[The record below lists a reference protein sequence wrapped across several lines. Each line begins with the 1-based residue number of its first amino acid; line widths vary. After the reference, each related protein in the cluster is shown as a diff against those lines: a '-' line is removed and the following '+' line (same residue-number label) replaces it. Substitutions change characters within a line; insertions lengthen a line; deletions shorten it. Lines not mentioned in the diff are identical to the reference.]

1 MKSEELLYSM
11 EHVGSDLLAAAEQT
25 VLVRKHTSWV
35 KTAAAAV
42 LALAVGVG
50 GFLLLKNLHA
60 NNDPVPATNPS
71 TVENHTTEATET
83 QNHDTVIDP
92 LSLVGESLSE
102 SGSYTDS
109 AGNQWDYSYELPCIN
124 ADTTGAKAINEE
136 IERVYGEI
144 VREAHEYMEQN
155 CSLIWISIDYDATAW
170 NDILSVKVHSS
181 GHVGGMEEYRIF
193 NYDCS
198 LGRWIT
204 TQELLDRMGI
214 SEEAFREACRI
225 QFEENEYHEPDG
237 SGIFFDDDEMIKK
250 DGNYYR
256 YRNKGTSDEKL
267 AEVQIHPYQDGRVE
281 MIAPISLGAGAAYYD
296 FVLPLDLSPEHE
308 PETTEEQDADALRAE
323 LDALFAVDESHMGQ
337 NFYHQALTSA
347 FESPE
352 NVKLYQLFHSGTD
365 RDYVE
370 SAEEKAKLDEAFP
383 MQFERVRVSV
393 GEMNGILNQVFG
405 IGFEQVNGHQA
416 FLDDEEKVYLPET
429 DSYYWECT
437 EGNWLYG
444 FSIQDVR
451 TLEDGRVLF
460 TYHREFWDAPEGIW
474 TVCLKKDNGVYHIIS
489 NLPGEWVTEKAEQE
503 NEPETTEQ
511 QDADALRA
519 ELEALFRD
527 EDCDNLNPYVR
538 ALTCYYESPAL
549 VDFRELFYCS
559 LGLELY
565 EDEATKEML
574 KSKYPAF
581 FSNLYTDCDRLTEA
595 EMDKVLRQVFGVGI
609 DQTRKKNLD
618 SFFYVPET
626 DSYYHEHGDT
636 NALGTSPLIQDVRT
650 EEDGLV
656 LFTYKITE
664 GFVGDGKFSNI
675 RTVALKKE
683 NGVYHIVS
691 HLPGEF
697 TTAGDLALAPCTDWR
712 MEAEAGDEGPD
723 VRELKV
729 SSTMRYF
736 YQSGDQDSEFNY
748 WCQGSIVYQEDGT
761 LQINIYEI
769 PEDGSIGERTGEPS
783 FDATYACTRENGTIV
798 LTQLSDEGF
807 YNDPKGTV
815 LRFVPDTED

>member
-1 MKSEELLYSM
+1 MKSEELLFSM

-25 VLVRKHTSWV
+25 VLVRKHTSWI

-71 TVENHTTEATET
+71 TVENHTTEAT
-83 QNHDTVIDP
+83 
-92 LSLVGESLSE
+92 
-102 SGSYTDS
+102 
-109 AGNQWDYSYELPCIN
+109 A
-124 ADTTGAKAINEE
+124 
-136 IERVYGEI
+136 
-144 VREAHEYMEQN
+144 
-155 CSLIWISIDYDATAW
+155 
-170 NDILSVKVHSS
+170 
-181 GHVGGMEEYRIF
+181 
-193 NYDCS
+193 
-198 LGRWIT
+198 
-204 TQELLDRMGI
+204 QEMDM
-214 SEEAFREACRI
+214 
-225 QFEENEYHEPDG
+225 
-237 SGIFFDDDEMIKK
+237 
-250 DGNYYR
+250 
-256 YRNKGTSDEKL
+256 
-267 AEVQIHPYQDGRVE
+267 
-281 MIAPISLGAGAAYYD
+281 
-296 FVLPLDLSPEHE
+296 
-308 PETTEEQDADALRAE
+308 DALRAE

-337 NFYHQALTSA
+337 NFYHQALTSDY
-347 FESPE
+347 ESPE
-352 NVKLYQLFHSGTD
+352 NVNLYQLFYGGTD
-365 RDYVE
+365 TDYVE

-383 MQFERVRVSV
+383 MQFNRVRVSV

-416 FLDDEEKVYLPET
+416 FLDDERNVYLPETDSYYWECTEGNWLYGFSIQDVRTLEDGRVLFTYHREFWDAPEGIWTVCLKKDNGVYHIISNLPGEWVTEKAEQQEQDADSLRAELNALFAVDESHMGQNFYHQALTSDYESPENVNLYQLFYGGTDTDYVESAEEKAKLDEAFPMQFNRVRVSVGEMNGILNQVFGIGFEQVNGHQAFLDDERNVYLPET

-549 VDFRELFYCS
+549 VDFRELFYCG

-574 KSKYPAF
+574 KSKYQY
-581 FSNLYTDCDRLTEA
+581 FSDLFTDCDRLTEA
-595 EMDKVLRQVFGVGI
+595 EMDEVLRQVFGVGI
-609 DQTRKKNLD
+609 DQTQKKNLD

-626 DSYYHEHGDT
+626 DSYYHQHGDT
-636 NALGTSPLIQDVRT
+636 NAIGRPLLIQDVRT
-650 EEDGLV
+650 TEDGLV
-656 LFTYKITE
+656 LFTYKVDE
-664 GFVGDGKFSNI
+664 RAAGEPSSFSNI

-729 SSTMRYF
+729 SSRMTVF
-736 YQSGDQDSEFNY
+736 YQSGDKDSEFNY
-748 WCQGSIVYQEDGT
+748 WCEGSIEYLEDGT
-761 LQINIYEI
+761 LQFTLYEI
-769 PEDGSIGERTGEPS
+769 PEDGSIGERTGEP
-783 FDATYACTRENGTIV
+783 AYHANYACAQENGTLV

-807 YNDPKGTV
+807 YNDSKGTV
-815 LRFVPDTED
+815 LRFAPDTED

>member
-60 NNDPVPATNPS
+60 NDNPVPATNPS
-71 TVENHTTEATET
+71 TVENHTTEATAQEMDMDALRAELEALFRDEDCDNLNPYVRALTCYYESPALVDFFEFFYNGFGREVYEDKET
-83 QNHDTVIDP
+83 LEMLKTKYPDYFGDGHLHTDCDCLTEAEMDEVLRQVFGVGIDQT
-92 LSLVGESLSE
+92 EKR
-102 SGSYTDS
+102 
-109 AGNQWDYSYELPCIN
+109 N
-124 ADTTGAKAINEE
+124 
-136 IERVYGEI
+136 
-144 VREAHEYMEQN
+144 
-155 CSLIWISIDYDATAW
+155 
-170 NDILSVKVHSS
+170 
-181 GHVGGMEEYRIF
+181 
-193 NYDCS
+193 
-198 LGRWIT
+198 
-204 TQELLDRMGI
+204 LDRFVYIPETDTYYHQHGDTNALGTSPLIQDVRTEEDGLVLFTYKI
-214 SEEAFREACRI
+214 SLDRG
-225 QFEENEYHEPDG
+225 FEEEGKFSNIRTVALKKENGVYHIVSHLPGEWV
-237 SGIFFDDDEMIKK
+237 
-250 DGNYYR
+250 
-256 YRNKGTSDEKL
+256 TEK
-267 AEVQIHPYQDGRVE
+267 AEQE
-281 MIAPISLGAGAAYYD
+281 N
-296 FVLPLDLSPEHE
+296 E
-308 PETTEEQDADALRAE
+308 PETTEQQDADALRAE
-323 LDALFAVDESHMGQ
+323 LEALFAVDESHMGQ

-347 FESPE
+347 YESPE
-352 NVKLYQLFHSGTD
+352 NVKLYQLFHSGTVT
-365 RDYVE
+365 DYVE

-383 MQFERVRVSV
+383 MQFDRVRVSV

-416 FLDDEEKVYLPET
+416 FLDSEEKVYLPEA

-437 EGNWLYG
+437 EGNWIYG

-549 VDFRELFYCS
+549 VDFFEFFYNGFGREV
-559 LGLELY
+559 Y
-565 EDEATKEML
+565 EDKETLEML
-574 KSKYPAF
+574 KTKYPDYF
-581 FSNLYTDCDRLTEA
+581 GDGHLHTDCDCLTEA
-595 EMDKVLRQVFGVGI
+595 EMDEVLRQVFGVGI
-609 DQTRKKNLD
+609 DQTEKRNLD
-618 SFFYVPET
+618 RFVYIPET
-626 DSYYHEHGDT
+626 DTYYHQHGDT

-656 LFTYKITE
+656 LFTYKISLDR
-664 GFVGDGKFSNI
+664 GFEEEGKFSNI

-729 SSTMRYF
+729 SSTMTYF

-748 WCQGSIVYQEDGT
+748 WCEGSIVYQEDGT

-783 FDATYACTRENGTIV
+783 FDATYACTQENGTIV

-815 LRFVPDTED
+815 LRFAPDTED

>member
-25 VLVRKHTSWV
+25 VLVRKHTHWG

-83 QNHDTVIDP
+83 QEPDTVIDP
-92 LSLVGESLSE
+92 LSLVGVSLSE

-109 AGNQWDYSYELPCIN
+109 LGNQTDYSYELPCIN
-124 ADTTGAKAINEE
+124 ADTEGAKAINEE
-136 IERVYGEI
+136 IERVYGKL
-144 VREAHEYMEQN
+144 VREAHEDMEQKS
-155 CSLIWISIDYDATAW
+155 SLIDAGIDYKATAW
-170 NDILSVKVHSS
+170 NDILSLKLHENT
-181 GHVGGMEEYRIF
+181 MWAQEFYRIY
-193 NYDCS
+193 NYECS
-198 LGRWIT
+198 TGRWLT

-214 SEEAFREACRI
+214 SEEDFRQACRT
-225 QFEENEYHEPDG
+225 QFAENEYHEPDG
-237 SGIFFDDDEMIKK
+237 SIFFFDDDEMILK
-250 DGNYYR
+250 DGKYYR
-256 YRNKGTSDEKL
+256 SRNKGTSDEKL

-308 PETTEEQDADALRAE
+308 PETTEEQE
-323 LDALFAVDESHMGQ
+323 
-337 NFYHQALTSA
+337 
-347 FESPE
+347 
-352 NVKLYQLFHSGTD
+352 
-365 RDYVE
+365 
-370 SAEEKAKLDEAFP
+370 
-383 MQFERVRVSV
+383 
-393 GEMNGILNQVFG
+393 
-405 IGFEQVNGHQA
+405 
-416 FLDDEEKVYLPET
+416 PET
-429 DSYYWECT
+429 T
-437 EGNWLYG
+437 EQQEPETTEH
-444 FSIQDVR
+444 QD
-451 TLEDGRVLF
+451 T
-460 TYHREFWDAPEGIW
+460 
-474 TVCLKKDNGVYHIIS
+474 
-489 NLPGEWVTEKAEQE
+489 
-503 NEPETTEQ
+503 ETTEQ

-712 MEAEAGDEGPD
+712 MEAEAGDDGPD

-729 SSTMRYF
+729 SSTMTYF

-807 YNDPKGTV
+807 YNDTKGTV
-815 LRFVPDTED
+815 LRFAPDTED

>member
-25 VLVRKHTSWV
+25 VLVRKHTHWG

-60 NNDPVPATNPS
+60 NDNPVPATNPS

-214 SEEAFREACRI
+214 SEEVFREACRI

-237 SGIFFDDDEMIKK
+237 SGIYFDDDEMIKK

-308 PETTEEQDADALRAE
+308 PEITEAQDTDVQETEPQNTDA
-323 LDALFAVDESHMGQ
+323 Q
-337 NFYHQALTSA
+337 
-347 FESPE
+347 
-352 NVKLYQLFHSGTD
+352 
-365 RDYVE
+365 
-370 SAEEKAKLDEAFP
+370 
-383 MQFERVRVSV
+383 
-393 GEMNGILNQVFG
+393 
-405 IGFEQVNGHQA
+405 
-416 FLDDEEKVYLPET
+416 ET
-429 DSYYWECT
+429 
-437 EGNWLYG
+437 
-444 FSIQDVR
+444 
-451 TLEDGRVLF
+451 
-460 TYHREFWDAPEGIW
+460 
-474 TVCLKKDNGVYHIIS
+474 
-489 NLPGEWVTEKAEQE
+489 
-503 NEPETTEQ
+503 ETKE

-527 EDCDNLNPYVR
+527 EDCDVR
-538 ALTCYYESPAL
+538 
-549 VDFRELFYCS
+549 
-559 LGLELY
+559 
-565 EDEATKEML
+565 
-574 KSKYPAF
+574 
-581 FSNLYTDCDRLTEA
+581 
-595 EMDKVLRQVFGVGI
+595 
-609 DQTRKKNLD
+609 
-618 SFFYVPET
+618 
-626 DSYYHEHGDT
+626 
-636 NALGTSPLIQDVRT
+636 
-650 EEDGLV
+650 
-656 LFTYKITE
+656 
-664 GFVGDGKFSNI
+664 
-675 RTVALKKE
+675 
-683 NGVYHIVS
+683 
-691 HLPGEF
+691 
-697 TTAGDLALAPCTDWR
+697 
-712 MEAEAGDEGPD
+712 
-723 VRELKV
+723 
-729 SSTMRYF
+729 
-736 YQSGDQDSEFNY
+736 
-748 WCQGSIVYQEDGT
+748 
-761 LQINIYEI
+761 
-769 PEDGSIGERTGEPS
+769 
-783 FDATYACTRENGTIV
+783 
-798 LTQLSDEGF
+798 
-807 YNDPKGTV
+807 
-815 LRFVPDTED
+815 

>member
-25 VLVRKHTSWV
+25 VLVRKHTSWG

-60 NNDPVPATNPS
+60 NDDPVPATNPS
-71 TVENHTTEATET
+71 DIHASSTEATET
-83 QNHDTVIDP
+83 QEPDTVIDP

-102 SGSYTDS
+102 SGSYTDGV
-109 AGNQWDYSYELPCIN
+109 GNQWDYSYELPCIN

-136 IERVYGEI
+136 IEQVYGKL
-144 VREAHEYMEQN
+144 VREAHEDMEQN

-170 NDILSVKVHSS
+170 NNILSVKVHSS
-181 GHVGGMEEYRIF
+181 GNVGGMEEYRIF

-267 AEVQIHPYQDGRVE
+267 AEVEVHPYQDGRVE
-281 MIAPISLGAGAAYYD
+281 VIAPISLGAGAAYYEIPFD
-296 FVLPLDLSPEHE
+296 
-308 PETTEEQDADALRAE
+308 
-323 LDALFAVDESHMGQ
+323 LFAEHKPEITEAQDTDVQETEPQ
-337 NFYHQALTSA
+337 N
-347 FESPE
+347 
-352 NVKLYQLFHSGTD
+352 TD
-365 RDYVE
+365 
-370 SAEEKAKLDEAFP
+370 A
-383 MQFERVRVSV
+383 Q
-393 GEMNGILNQVFG
+393 
-405 IGFEQVNGHQA
+405 
-416 FLDDEEKVYLPET
+416 ET
-429 DSYYWECT
+429 
-437 EGNWLYG
+437 
-444 FSIQDVR
+444 
-451 TLEDGRVLF
+451 
-460 TYHREFWDAPEGIW
+460 
-474 TVCLKKDNGVYHIIS
+474 
-489 NLPGEWVTEKAEQE
+489 
-503 NEPETTEQ
+503 ETKE

-656 LFTYKITE
+656 LFTYKIPE

-697 TTAGDLALAPCTDWR
+697 PNPENLVLSNTAWR

-723 VRELKV
+723 VRELEVDAHFGISYREGEK
-729 SSTMRYF
+729 
-736 YQSGDQDSEFNY
+736 DSEFYSFAFGNVTVSED
-748 WCQGSIVYQEDGT
+748 GSLWIELHETKEDGNRIGEDYEANFSCVQEDGT
-761 LQINIYEI
+761 M
-769 PEDGSIGERTGEPS
+769 
-783 FDATYACTRENGTIV
+783 V
-798 LTQLSDEGF
+798 LTQLSDRGF
-807 YNDPKGTV
+807 HNDPKGTV
-815 LRFVPDTED
+815 LRFHPNTKD